1 MKNIQAKLDEFA
13 FATENPLEAV
23 KKYNTANKPI
33 IGMVPYFMPFSLV
46 EAFDMY
52 PIELWGEDVEI
63 SSASKYYPA
72 FYCSVA
78 VTILEAALRGKY
90 DAFSGVIIPT
100 TCDALRNLEENWK
113 FAVPQ
118 IPVVDIVQ
126 PVNSRTD
133 AGKRYYI
140 TQLKRAAQRLEE
152 ISGVSLTDKN
162 LRKAIVKNN
171 KKASLIREFNDIAL
185 DHLDVITPYMRH
197 VVLRAAGVMP
207 IDTYIDKL
215 EELNKELESMDKY
228 EFDGIKLVV
237 SSIVIDSK
245 ELLDCLEDSG
255 IAIVGDDMPSEFK
268 RYEKN
273 ITDHIDPFV
282 SLADEWANIEGCS
295 LSFDPYKKRGE
306 LLKGLIERTKAD
318 GLLVN
323 IIKFCEE
330 EEFDYPILKKEFEQ
344 WNIPILYLETENQSD
359 LAQQAVTRIQAF
371 CEALQ

>member
-1 MKNIQAKLDEFA
+1 
-13 FATENPLEAV
+13 
-23 KKYNTANKPI
+23 
-33 IGMVPYFMPFSLV
+33 
-46 EAFDMY
+46 
-52 PIELWGEDVEI
+52 
-63 SSASKYYPA
+63 
-72 FYCSVA
+72 
-78 VTILEAALRGKY
+78 
-90 DAFSGVIIPT
+90 
-100 TCDALRNLEENWK
+100 
-113 FAVPQ
+113 
-118 IPVVDIVQ
+118 
-126 PVNSRTD
+126 
-133 AGKRYYI
+133 
-140 TQLKRAAQRLEE
+140 
-152 ISGVSLTDKN
+152 
-162 LRKAIVKNN
+162 
-171 KKASLIREFNDIAL
+171 
-185 DHLDVITPYMRH
+185 
-197 VVLRAAGVMP
+197 
-207 IDTYIDKL
+207 
-215 EELNKELESMDKY
+215 MDKY